1 MTELTKQKCIPC
13 EGIGKSFTKKE
24 ADEYLKKVP
33 NWNLSENGKMIF
45 REYSLKNFMSVIES
59 INKIAK
65 IAEREGHHPDL
76 HVTNYRELRIELT
89 THALHGL
96 TENDFILAAKI
107 DVCLFDG
114 VNKCHLQ
121 FF

>member
-1 MTELTKQKCIPC
+1 MNNHNDLTNKQCVPC

-24 ADEYLKKVP
+24 ASEYVKKVP
-33 NWNLSENGKMIF
+33 HWNLSDDGKMIF
-45 REYSLKNFMSVIES
+45 RTFNLKNFMSVIES
-59 INKIAK
+59 INKIAE

-76 HVTNYRELRIELT
+76 HVTNYRELRIELS

-107 DVCLFDG
+107 DALFSA
-114 VNKCHLQ
+114 
-121 FF
+121 